1 MAQFTILQG
10 MGALEVFPDSD
21 YTSAN
26 VPASAT
32 AVHCQRGVRIIDE
45 EGNNTPLRGLRVI
58 ITHNAI
64 AATSPLPNVPYI
76 WLEGAELRFATGY
89 TYKFLDRGII
99 GYGISVA
106 V

>member
-10 MGALEVFPDSD
+10 MGALEVFPDTE

-32 AVHCQRGVRIIDE
+32 AVHCQRGVRITDE
-45 EGNNTPLRGLRVI
+45 DGNNTPLRGLRMT
-58 ITHNAI
+58 ITHNAV

-76 WLEGAELRFATGY
+76 WLEGTEMRFASGY
-89 TYKFLDRGII
+89 TYKFHDRGIV
-99 GYGISVA
+99 GFGISVA